1 LSGKNKASGAD
12 PVSIPAEIDLV
23 NDRNNQGKGIFG
35 RAADNKNAQSGPIV
49 PVSPSQALKPE
60 MAPPPP
66 KRSRRARN
74 QVVVFL
80 NFVLSLMIFVAIVG
94 IGVFWYGKTEFEGRG
109 PLDRTTDFMV
119 REGAGLNQI
128 AAGLEREGIIT
139 NQRIFS
145 IGAKGVLGDDTLKA
159 GEYEIKARSSMLEII
174 ELMQSG
180 KSILHSFTVPEG
192 QTVQQVFDRLRAD
205 EMLEGDLPA
214 EMPPEGSLLPETY
227 KFSRGTTRA
236 EIVEQMLK
244 AQTRALA
251 GVWERRDADL
261 PLETPEELVILA
273 SIVEKETARADE
285 RPRVAGVFI
294 NRLNLGMRL
303 QSDPTI
309 IYGLFGGAGKPADR
323 PIYKS
328 DIDKPTPYNTYVIN
342 GLPPTPIANPG
353 REAMEAVANP
363 SRTKDLYFVADGTGG
378 HAFAETLDDHNSNVA
393 RWRRLEAEREKAL
406 AAEKAAEGGANTQGT
421 NTQGN

>member
-1 LSGKNKASGAD
+1 M
-12 PVSIPAEIDLV
+12 
-23 NDRNNQGKGIFG
+23 NDRNNQGNGIFG
-35 RAADNKNAQSGPIV
+35 RAGDQNNAPSGPII

-60 MAPPPP
+60 KAPPPP

-80 NFVLSLMIFVAIVG
+80 NFILSLVIFVAVIAV
-94 IGVFWYGKTEFEGRG
+94 GVFWYGKTEFEGRG
-109 PLDRTTDFMV
+109 PLDRTTNYMV

-128 AAGLEREGIIT
+128 AAGLERQGIIT
-139 NQRIFS
+139 NQRVFS

-159 GEYEIKARSSMLEII
+159 GEYEIKAGSSMLEIV

-192 QTVQQVFDRLRAD
+192 QTVQQVFDRLRND
-205 EMLEGDLPA
+205 EMLVGDLPE
-214 EMPPEGSLLPETY
+214 EMPAEGALLPETY

-236 EIVEQMLK
+236 DILDQMIK
-244 AQTRALA
+244 AQTRALEQI
-251 GVWERRDADL
+251 WSRRAPDL

-285 RPRVAGVFI
+285 RPRVASVFI
-294 NRLNLGMRL
+294 NRLNKGMRL

-309 IYGLFGGAGKPADR
+309 IYGLFGGAGKPSDR

-328 DIDKPTPYNTYVIN
+328 DIEKPTPYNTYVIN

-363 SRTKDLYFVADGTGG
+363 SRTDDFYFVADGTGG
-378 HAFAETLDDHNSNVA
+378 HAFAQTLDEHNSNVA
-393 RWRRLEAEREKAL
+393 RWRRIEAEREKAL
-406 AAEKAAEGGANTQGT
+406 AAEKAAAEAAAANQPAEDGAGGEN
-421 NTQGN
+421 N

>member
-1 LSGKNKASGAD
+1 M
-12 PVSIPAEIDLV
+12 
-23 NDRNNQGKGIFG
+23 NDRDNQKKGIFG
-35 RAADNKNAQSGPIV
+35 RAGDNKAAPSGPIV

-60 MAPPPP
+60 RAPQPPR
-66 KRSRRARN
+66 RSRRARN

-80 NFVLSLMIFVAIVG
+80 NFVLSLIIFIAIVG
-94 IGVFWYGKTEFEGRG
+94 IGIFWYGKTEFEGPG
-109 PLDRTTDFMV
+109 PLDQTTDFMV
-119 REGAGLNQI
+119 RDGAALKQI
-128 AAGLEREGIIT
+128 AAGLERQGIVA

-145 IGAKGVLGDDTLKA
+145 LGAQGILGDDTLKA
-159 GEYEIKARSSMLEII
+159 GEYEIKAHASMRDIV

-192 QTVQQVFDRLRAD
+192 QTVQQVFDRLRTA
-205 EMLEGDLPA
+205 EMLVGDLPE
-214 EMPPEGSLLPETY
+214 EMPAEGALLPETY

-236 EIVEQMLK
+236 EIIAQMLNG
-244 AQTRALA
+244 QTRALEQ
-251 GVWERRDADL
+251 VWARRAPDL
-261 PLETPEELVILA
+261 PLASPEELVILA

-294 NRLNLGMRL
+294 NRLNRGMRL

-309 IYGLFGGAGKPADR
+309 IYGLFGGAGKPSDR

-328 DIDKPTPYNTYVIN
+328 DVEKPTPYNTYVIN

-378 HAFAETLDDHNSNVA
+378 HAFAETLDEHNSNVA
-393 RWRRLEAEREKAL
+393 RWRRLEAEQK
-406 AAEKAAEGGANTQGT
+406 KAAEAAAAAEEDEPE
-421 NTQGN
+421 GN

>member
-1 LSGKNKASGAD
+1 M
-12 PVSIPAEIDLV
+12 
-23 NDRNNQGKGIFG
+23 NDRTNQGKGIFG
-35 RAADNKNAQSGPIV
+35 RAGGKNNAQSGPIV

-80 NFVLSLMIFVAIVG
+80 NFILSMIILVAIVG

-109 PLDRTTDFMV
+109 PLDQTTDFMV

-128 AAGLEREGIIT
+128 AAGLESQGIIT

-159 GEYEIKARSSMLEII
+159 GEYEIKAGSSMQEIV

-192 QTVQQVFDRLRAD
+192 QTVQQIFDRLKAD
-205 EMLEGDLPA
+205 EMLQGDMPD

-236 EIVEQMLK
+236 EIIEQMAK
-244 AQTRALA
+244 AQTRALEQIWA
-251 GVWERRDADL
+251 RRAPDL
-261 PLETPEELVILA
+261 PLESPEELVILA

-294 NRLNLGMRL
+294 NRLNRGIRL

-309 IYGLFGGAGKPADR
+309 IYGLFGGAGKPSDR

-328 DIDKPTPYNTYVIN
+328 DIEKPTPYNTYVIDR
-342 GLPPTPIANPG
+342 LPPTPIANPG

-363 SRTKDLYFVADGTGG
+363 SRTNDLYFVADGTGG
-378 HAFAETLDDHNSNVA
+378 HAFAQTLDEHNSNVA
-393 RWRRLEAEREKAL
+393 RWRRLESEREKAV
-406 AAEKAAEGGANTQGT
+406 AAEKDAAAKAAADKAAGDGSD
-421 NTQGN
+421 TQGN

>member
-1 LSGKNKASGAD
+1 M
-12 PVSIPAEIDLV
+12 
-23 NDRNNQGKGIFG
+23 NDRNNQNKGVFG
-35 RAADNKNAQSGPIV
+35 RAGGSKNAASGPIV

-66 KRSRRARN
+66 RRSRRARN

-80 NFVLSLMIFVAIVG
+80 NFILSLIIFVAIVG
-94 IGVFWYGKTEFEGRG
+94 VGVFWYGKTEFEGRG
-109 PLDRTTDFMV
+109 PLEQTTDFMV

-128 AAGLEREGIIT
+128 ASGLEGQGIIS

-145 IGAKGVLGDDTLKA
+145 LGAKSILGDDTLKA
-159 GEYEIKARSSMLEII
+159 GEYEIKAGSSMLEVV

-180 KSILHSFTVPEG
+180 KSILHAFTVPEG

-205 EMLEGDLPA
+205 TMLVGDLPA
-214 EMPPEGSLLPETY
+214 EMPLEGALLPETY

-236 EIVEQMLK
+236 EIVEQMAT
-244 AQTRALA
+244 AQTRALEQ
-251 GVWERRDADL
+251 VWARRAPDL
-261 PLETPEELVILA
+261 PFETPEELVILA

-285 RPRVAGVFI
+285 RPRVAGVFN

-309 IYGLFGGAGKPADR
+309 IYGLFGGAGKPSDR

-328 DIDKPTPYNTYVIN
+328 DIEKPTPYNTYVID

-378 HAFAETLDDHNSNVA
+378 HAFAETLDEHNTNVA
-393 RWRRLEAEREKAL
+393 RWRRLESEREKADAAKA
-406 AAEKAAEGGANTQGT
+406 AAETTGDEAKPEGN
-421 NTQGN
+421 

>member
-1 LSGKNKASGAD
+1 M
-12 PVSIPAEIDLV
+12 
-23 NDRNNQGKGIFG
+23 NDRDTQNKGIFG
-35 RAADNKNAQSGPIV
+35 RAGDRKNAASGPIV

-60 MAPPPP
+60 MAPQPP

-80 NFVLSLMIFVAIVG
+80 NFVLSMIIFIAIVG
-94 IGVFWYGKTEFEGRG
+94 VGVFWYGKTEFEGPG
-109 PLDRTTDFMV
+109 PLDQTTNFMV

-128 AAGLEREGIIT
+128 AAGLERQGIIA

-145 IGAKGVLGDDTLKA
+145 LGAKSQLGDDTLKA
-159 GEYEIKARSSMLEII
+159 GEYEIKAHASMRDIVA
-174 ELMQSG
+174 LMQSG

-205 EMLEGDLPA
+205 EMLEGDLPE
-214 EMPPEGSLLPETY
+214 EMPPEGALLPETY

-236 EIVEQMLK
+236 EIVDQMAK

-251 GVWERRDADL
+251 GVWSRRDPDL

-294 NRLNLGMRL
+294 NRLNRGMRL

-309 IYGLFGGAGKPADR
+309 IYGLFGGAGKPSDR
-323 PIYKS
+323 PIYRS
-328 DIDKPTPYNTYVIN
+328 DIDKPTPYNTYVID

-378 HAFAETLDDHNSNVA
+378 HAFAETLDEHNRNVA
-393 RWRRLEAEREKAL
+393 RWRRLEAE
-406 AAEKAAEGGANTQGT
+406 KAAEAEAAPEANATDGEPA
-421 NTQGN
+421 GN

>member
-1 LSGKNKASGAD
+1 M
-12 PVSIPAEIDLV
+12 
-23 NDRNNQGKGIFG
+23 NDRDNQKKGIFG
-35 RAADNKNAQSGPIV
+35 RAGDNKAAPSGPIV

-60 MAPPPP
+60 RAPQPPR
-66 KRSRRARN
+66 RSRRARN

-80 NFVLSLMIFVAIVG
+80 NFVLSLIIFIAIVG
-94 IGVFWYGKTEFEGRG
+94 IGVFWYGKTEFEGPG
-109 PLDRTTDFMV
+109 PLDQTTDFMV
-119 REGAGLNQI
+119 RDGAALKQI
-128 AAGLEREGIIT
+128 AAGLERQGIVA

-145 IGAKGVLGDDTLKA
+145 LGAQGILGDDTLKA
-159 GEYEIKARSSMLEII
+159 GEYEIKAHASMRDIV

-192 QTVQQVFDRLRAD
+192 QTVQQVFDRLRTA
-205 EMLEGDLPA
+205 EMLVGDLPE
-214 EMPPEGSLLPETY
+214 EMPAEGALLPETY

-236 EIVEQMLK
+236 EIIAQMLNG
-244 AQTRALA
+244 QTRALEQ
-251 GVWERRDADL
+251 VWARRAPDL
-261 PLETPEELVILA
+261 PLASPEELVILA

-294 NRLNLGMRL
+294 NRLNRGMRL

-309 IYGLFGGAGKPADR
+309 IYGLFGGAGKPSDR

-328 DIDKPTPYNTYVIN
+328 DVEKPTPYNTYVIN

-378 HAFAETLDDHNSNVA
+378 HAFAETLDEHNSNVA
-393 RWRRLEAEREKAL
+393 RWRRLEAEQKQ
-406 AAEKAAEGGANTQGT
+406 AAEAAAAAEEDEPE
-421 NTQGN
+421 GN